1 MALWDSADLLRRCKN
16 LARRPAT
23 DQGVPDLMWYDFLTE
38 AQQEVYADIFP
49 RFPDFGYSAPIK
61 LTSADG
67 NYTYTFGLDAAGDP
81 IRPTGHAEIYP
92 TDKAIPDAPLVPGA
106 DFIFESGLIRFP
118 GMRPRA
124 FPNGPWARFVA
135 DPDIAISAALQ
146 PLLQPKKARMLLV
159 YKALEHAAMR
169 PGNGDDPDKRR
180 AAYDSYLTKMIMSLR
195 TSYNRQGT
203 QAAGA
208 VNEMIWWYSGN
219 LGQSGLNL

>member
-1 MALWDSADLLRRCKN
+1 
-16 LARRPAT
+16 
-23 DQGVPDLMWYDFLTE
+23 MWYDFLTE
-38 AQQEVYADIFP
+38 AQMEVYADIFP
-49 RFPDFGYSAPIK
+49 RFPEFGYSAPVL

-92 TDKAIPDAPLVPGA
+92 TKTAIPDAPLVPGA
-106 DFIFESGLIRFP
+106 DFMFEGGLIRFP
-118 GMRPRA
+118 GSRPRS

-135 DPDIAISAALQ
+135 DPDVAITAAANPQ
-146 PLLQPKKARMLLV
+146 LQPKKARMLLV
-159 YKALEHAAMR
+159 YKALQHAAMR
-169 PGNGDDPDKRR
+169 PGNGDDPKARKAD
-180 AAYDSYLTKMIMSLR
+180 YDEMLGKVIMNLT